1 MALQYGFNITES
13 DWKKYLEQNER
24 QQNGIRTWRQ
34 LFGNASLGYNAQS
47 DALRTDYASAI
58 AEAYKSN
65 FAQRNAIL
73 GAGLSAGSTQQ
84 LLSQSQADLHAA
96 YDTYIRNYGSAA
108 SALAESYGEEVGA
121 IEKDLTERAANFA
134 NLYNSAYKY
143 LSEELYG
150 STFTDI
156 NKNTSDYMTA
166 NNLGYA
172 LNGTALKSWSELS
185 PLLADSKGNL
195 TAQGVEF
202 FDQMFNAEPQ
212 GYIRTDE
219 DGNKIS
225 VRTFDQ
231 WLSDTNPELRDW
243 WVGQDMFNYTR
254 AGTNVGSTKVGA
266 GMESDDQKYHSS
278 EYLQENKLS
287 FVNYDKAFSQKRSDY
302 KSKYDKLIKEAK
314 EYDSRGTNVGDSLG
328 SKNREEANKITKKAL
343 GEFSSMLSSVKSEN
357 DAYYKELLGSEL
369 FSTFIAETSTLTD
382 EYNQYLAEIKDLQ
395 NFDKESEA
403 ILNRFIEGDI
413 TFDQYTKLQ
422 SKYSGENI
430 YKKLE
435 EYDKKIT
442 DWTKRYNEAIKQFN
456 KKHGYTGK
464 TSGF

>member
-13 DWKKYLEQNER
+13 DMKRLLEQNDK

-84 LLSQSQADLHAA
+84 LLGQSQADLRAA

-121 IEKDLTERAANFA
+121 IDKALSERAANFA
-134 NLYNSAYKY
+134 NLYNSAYRY

-150 STFTDI
+150 STFTDV

-172 LNGTALKSWSELS
+172 LNGTALKSWNELS
-185 PLLADSKGNL
+185 PLLVDGEGKL
-195 TAQGVEF
+195 TAQGAEF

-212 GYIRTDE
+212 GYVRTDK
-219 DGNKIS
+219 DGNEIS

-231 WLSDTNPELRDW
+231 WLSDTDSELRDW
-243 WVGQDMFNYTR
+243 WAGQDMFNYTR
-254 AGTNVGSTKVGA
+254 AGTNVGSTKVNVGL
-266 GMESDDQKYHSS
+266 ESDDQKYHSS
-278 EYLQENKLS
+278 EYLQENRLS
-287 FVNYDKAFSQKRSDY
+287 FVNYDKAFSQKISDY
-302 KSKYDKLIKEAK
+302 KTEYDKLIEEAK
-314 EYDSRGTNVGDSLG
+314 EYDSRGTDVGDSLG
-328 SKNREEANKITKKAL
+328 TKRREEADKVVRKTL
-343 GEFSSMLSSVKSEN
+343 DEFSSTLFAVKAEN

-369 FSTFIAETSTLTD
+369 FSTFVRETSALAE
-382 EYNQYLAEIKDLQ
+382 EYNQYIREIGALQ
-395 NFDKESEA
+395 KS
-403 ILNRFIEGDI
+403 
-413 TFDQYTKLQ
+413 Q
-422 SKYSGENI
+422 SGGENI
-430 YKKLE
+430 YKKIE
-435 EYDKKIT
+435 DYDEKIT
-442 DWTKRYNEAIKQFN
+442 SWVKRYNEAIQRFSRI
-456 KKHGYTGK
+456 HGYTGK
-464 TSGF
+464 ISGF